1 MFTARKNIPYFVIL
15 IFLVF
20 TPSIVSAAKYCTSSE
35 SEYVLNLGHIF
46 VGSDT
51 SPGDVL
57 FVDTHIATVT
67 CNAPSAIRIKT
78 AGATN
83 TAWASSGLTVSLD
96 GLNSCAVIDQGTAL
110 SDMGIGIVWT
120 NYNSAANAWQCMTP
134 AIIGRDQIRGL
145 KTTGITQYTDKVY
158 LIKLDKELQY
168 GSSGEMSQ
176 TVFVDEENNGFLYSF
191 SFNGAVTATVGG
203 CSVVNNTNVDMGM
216 LSISTFSGIGSAGVD
231 VPFNIHLQQ
240 CYGAAVRA
248 HFDFTPVYGFADESG
263 NIIALN
269 DNDNAATGVG
279 IQLQYNAAGVNEL
292 GNYIYPIAQ
301 GDNTI
306 PLIARYVQTN
316 EVVTPGRADSTL
328 VFNVYYD

>member
-1 MFTARKNIPYFVIL
+1 MFTTKKNNLCFFIL
-15 IFLVF
+15 IALLFIPGVA
-20 TPSIVSAAKYCTSSE
+20 SAAKYCTSSE

-78 AGATN
+78 AGVTN

-96 GLNSCAVIDQGTAL
+96 GLGSCPVIDQGTAL
-110 SDMGIGIVWT
+110 SEIGIGIVWT
-120 NYNSAANAWQCMTP
+120 NYNSASNAWQCMSR
-134 AIIGRDQIRGL
+134 AMYDRDEIRGL
-145 KTTGITQYTDKVY
+145 NSSGTTQYTDKIY
-158 LIKLDKELQY
+158 LIKLDKELGY
-168 GSSGEMSQ
+168 GSSGEISQ
-176 TVFVDEENNGFLYSF
+176 TVFVDEENNGHLYTITFTGS
-191 SFNGAVTATVGG
+191 ATITTGG
-203 CSVVNNTNVDMGM
+203 CTVVNNTNVEMGT
-216 LSISTFSGIGSAGVD
+216 LSLSTFSGVGSTGAD
-231 VPFNIHLQQ
+231 VPFNIFLQE
-240 CYGAAVRA
+240 CYGAASRA
-248 HFDFTPVYGFADESG
+248 HFDFTPVYGFADEGG

-279 IQLQYNAAGVNEL
+279 IQLQYSRAGTNEL
-292 GNYIYPIAQ
+292 GDYVYPITQ
-301 GDNTI
+301 GDNAI